1 MKKIDKEKCIK
12 IFKIILVVIWMMI
25 VFMFSNED
33 GTKSSD
39 TSRKVTVTVVQTF
52 SDKTE
57 EENEP
62 IIQRVDKVIR
72 KLAHYSIYTIGGILI
87 INYVY
92 TINKN
97 NKEKV
102 LYSIAFGAGYAI
114 TDEIHQFFVSERSA
128 RIFDVGI
135 DTLGVITGIAIYL
148 VIRKLVETAKNKI
161 QE

>member
-12 IFKIILVVIWMMI
+12 IFKIILVVIWMMT

-33 GTKSSD
+33 GTESSN

-102 LYSIAFGAGYAI
+102 LYSIAFGAVYAI

-148 VIRKLVETAKNKI
+148 VIRKLIEKAKNKI

>member
-148 VIRKLVETAKNKI
+148 VIRKIIDTAKNKI

>member
-1 MKKIDKEKCIK
+1 MKKIDKKKCIK
-12 IFKIILVVIWMMI
+12 IFKIILVVIWMII
-25 VFMFSNED
+25 VFMFSNEN
-33 GTKSSD
+33 GTESSN

-62 IIQRVDKVIR
+62 IIQRVEKVIR

-92 TINKN
+92 TIDKN

-148 VIRKLVETAKNKI
+148 VIRKIIDTAKNKI

>member
-1 MKKIDKEKCIK
+1 MKKIDKEKYIK
-12 IFKIILVVIWMMI
+12 IFKIILVVIWMMT

-33 GTKSSD
+33 GTESSN

-92 TINKN
+92 TIDKK

-148 VIRKLVETAKNKI
+148 VIRKIIDTAKNKI

>member
-25 VFMFSNED
+25 VFMFSNEN
-33 GTKSSD
+33 GTESSN

-148 VIRKLVETAKNKI
+148 VIRKLIKKAKNKI

>member
-12 IFKIILVVIWMMI
+12 IFKIILVVIWMII
-25 VFMFSNED
+25 VFMFSNEN
-33 GTKSSD
+33 GTESSN
-39 TSRKVTVTVVQTF
+39 TSRKVTVTVVKTF

-62 IIQRVDKVIR
+62 IIQRVEKVIR

-92 TINKN
+92 TIDKN

-148 VIRKLVETAKNKI
+148 VIRKIIDTAKNKI

>member
-12 IFKIILVVIWMMI
+12 IFKIILVVIWMMT

-33 GTKSSD
+33 GTESSN